1 MVTPADLLHP
11 ARHLRISIRI
21 TYICCTD
28 SGDFGMANAV
38 ELSINTIASALAMAQ
53 SMFGS
58 GITIVDAKY
67 TGDTF
72 SSGIYSGA
80 LQTIPGISPTDS
92 GVILSTGYASA
103 FTSGALLLPS
113 SNTNTTSNTSA
124 DTWGVDGYAP
134 LKALDGANIY
144 DAAIF
149 EANFIPSTNFLTMQF
164 VFSSEEYLEYVNA
177 GFNDAFGVWVNGQF
191 VPFAISGDGHVAVD
205 TVNTSQ
211 NSNLYVNNPASLDL
225 YNTEM
230 DGFTVTL
237 TLKAP
242 VQAGQTNSI
251 KIAIGDAGDAYYDSN
266 LLIMADSIQS
276 VTFANNDSATVEAGE
291 SVTLNLLA
299 NDNTAGGGV
308 ITVTKING
316 VPVVAGQTVVLPSGE
331 HVTLNADGTV
341 SVLADLDTGTQN
353 FSYTIKDSVGNTD
366 VGYVTVTTTAA
377 VPCFVAGTPIT
388 TDKGERLIE
397 TLRPGD
403 MVATRDHGL
412 QPLRWIGKAEHRA
425 TGKAAPVRLAAGA
438 LGDHG
443 EVWMSQN
450 HRVMLSSVWAEL
462 LFGEHEVLVHAKD
475 LVNDH
480 AIRIIDDGRK
490 ITYVHLLFDQHE
502 IITTS
507 GLDSESYHPG
517 RQTISGFDADT
528 RDEILALM
536 PNSDAMTGFGYGPT
550 ARTSLRHP
558 EALALLS
565 RMSSQFCGPSAAEM
579 ARAA

>member
-38 ELSINTIASALAMAQ
+38 ELSINTSASALAMAQ

-113 SNTNTTSNTSA
+113 SNTNTASNTSA
-124 DTWGVDGYAP
+124 YTWGVDGYAP

-144 DAAIF
+144 
-149 EANFIPSTNFLTMQF
+149 
-164 VFSSEEYLEYVNA
+164 
-177 GFNDAFGVWVNGQF
+177 DAFGVWVNGQF

-443 EVWMSQN
+443 EVWLSQN

-462 LFGEHEVLVHAKD
+462 LFGEHEVLFHAKD

-507 GLDSESYHPG
+507 ALDGESYHPG

-558 EALALLS
+558 EALAD
-565 RMSSQFCGPSAAEM
+565 
-579 ARAA
+579 